1 MGSIKKSYLSTV
13 KRVKHEPKFSNYPN
27 PNWFLRYSSFKVYI
41 FSLNDDSPVVNTK
54 GNGSRCI
61 YFQQICKQ
69 LPFIPKYNKYAKK
82 YTSKTQMNS
91 PILTIQLIK
100 IHYSSTSKL
109 TKLIHVYSL
118 LKADKTTNPHY
129 L

>member
-1 MGSIKKSYLSTV
+1 MTLPLLTLKAMVPGVFI
-13 KRVKHEPKFSNYPN
+13 SNR
-27 PNWFLRYSSFKVYI
+27 FASSFHSFPNTTNMPK
-41 FSLNDDSPVVNTK
+41 ND
-54 GNGSRCI
+54 
-61 YFQQICKQ
+61 
-69 LPFIPKYNKYAKK
+69 
-82 YTSKTQMNS
+82 TSKTRMNS